1 MSDGKQLL
9 KLVISIIE
17 LHQYVTVEESHNKAA
32 LTEPSNILY
41 RPKVYQWTG
50 TKTQTNLLGPYNKW
64 PWPLTLFVG
73 AWKLSYMPYT
83 SYLK

>member
-32 LTEPSNILY
+32 LTEPSNI
-41 RPKVYQWTG
+41 
-50 TKTQTNLLGPYNKW
+50 
-64 PWPLTLFVG
+64 
-73 AWKLSYMPYT
+73 
-83 SYLK
+83 

>member
-9 KLVISIIE
+9 KLVMSVIE

-50 TKTQTNLLGPYNKW
+50 TKTQTNLLGPYNK
-64 PWPLTLFVG
+64 
-73 AWKLSYMPYT
+73 
-83 SYLK
+83 